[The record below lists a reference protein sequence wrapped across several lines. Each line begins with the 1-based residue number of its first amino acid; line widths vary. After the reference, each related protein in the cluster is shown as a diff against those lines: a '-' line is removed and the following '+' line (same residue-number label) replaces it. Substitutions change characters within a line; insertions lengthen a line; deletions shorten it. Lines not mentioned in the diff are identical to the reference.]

1 MGRCFALLALALT
14 LGLVAPA
21 SVLAQTPARVPTIGV
36 LIPGPATIP
45 GATQSREAFEG
56 GLKELGWVPGQTVR
70 VEYRYADGKRE
81 RLSAL
86 AEELLGAKIDV
97 LVARSSQAIRV
108 AKEATTTVP
117 IVMSASGLDPVQAG
131 YVASLARPG
140 GNVTGLTVLNDELP
154 VKQLELLKEVV
165 PRMSRVVVLAS
176 AAVPLNT
183 KGREGLDSAARTL
196 GVQLR
201 HVEVRDAAGLDAAFA
216 EAVRAQAN
224 ALLIRGD
231 PFVMEANDRRVVAL
245 ADKHRLP
252 AVYWLETYAR
262 LGGLMSYGADL
273 LDVHRRSAS
282 YVDRILKGARP
293 ADLPIEEPTK
303 FELIVNL
310 KTARALGLTVPPS
323 ILARANEVIQ

>member
-1 MGRCFALLALALT
+1 MRRRFARLALALA

-21 SVLAQTPARVPTIGV
+21 PVLAQAPARVPTIAV
-36 LIPGPATIP
+36 LIPGPATAS
-45 GATQSREAFEG
+45 GAVLAREAFER
-56 GLKELGWVPGQTVR
+56 GLKDLGWTPGQTIR
-70 VEYRYADGKRE
+70 IEYRYADGKME
-81 RLSAL
+81 RLRDL
-86 AEELLGAKIDV
+86 AQELAGAKIDV
-97 LVARSSQAIRV
+97 LVARSSQAVRV
-108 AKEATTTVP
+108 AKETTTTVP
-117 IVMSASGLDPVQAG
+117 IVMSASGLDPVQLG
-131 YVASLARPG
+131 FVDSLARPG

-183 KGREGLDSAARTL
+183 KGRQALDSAARTL

-201 HVEVRDAAGLDAAFA
+201 HVEVRDADGLDAAFA
-216 EAVRAQAN
+216 EAVRVQAN

-310 KTARALGLTVPPS
+310 KTARSLGLTVPPS
-323 ILARANEVIQ
+323 VLARANEVIK